1 MVYRDNLQEE
11 ERRIEARQSRTPKVI
26 RPPLKLGGGYKTP
39 RMPEPK
45 RIVKQRIVKPPPLS
59 LGGGKIQTPM
69 PKPKKIKKKSSISFS
84 LGITKLREGA
94 RKVLHTPI
102 SIKGA
107 SVPKSWN
114 VKAEKFT
121 RKAKSIVEKT
131 PGKIFQSISARDRAP
146 LPKDIE
152 VKGGTVITPI
162 GRGLSVVSK
171 VVPKVAPL
179 STKVINQINWGGVKG
194 LAKSQI
200 SNIKSGLK
208 SGKIGKPIAI
218 RSTVKQGKKVGFP
231 KYKTTYKT
239 KPTPGRTKTKISKD
253 TMEGLL
259 TAPVRTK
266 IGVGRASII
275 PTFTGLAIKSQFSTD
290 RGEEMLTGK
299 ATTLPK
305 PKTTTQPKIVPIPAT
320 VRSPAKP
327 KAPTQPKIVPAPA
340 TTPSPKPAPAPA
352 QPKTPAP
359 APAQP
364 KVPAPVKPKV
374 PAPAKPKVPT
384 PTPTKP
390 KVPTPTPTK
399 PKAPAPAKAKT
410 PAPAKVTTPAP
421 TKVPP
426 PPAGT
431 PTKTETPPA
440 TKPTRVPPPPKPT
453 PRPTPTGTKKPPPKK
468 PTPPPPPPKSGRSVI
483 SGKGGKATFE
493 STKKI
498 RLNRFP
504 SAVQWR
510 DGSQFVVYDLNK
522 NIRRI
527 YKNPQG
533 IGVNPGKTPVES
545 IKVIKQQKARP
556 QFTNVN
562 VGRFKL
568 SVASPTRVI
577 LKPMKKIRNSS
588 IIATKKFRR

>member
-11 ERRIEARQSRTPKVI
+11 ERRVQQPRPTPKRKPIVPI
-26 RPPLKLGGGYKTP
+26 KINKVRSFIS
-39 RMPEPK
+39 
-45 RIVKQRIVKPPPLS
+45 RIGNR
-59 LGGGKIQTPM
+59 
-69 PKPKKIKKKSSISFS
+69 
-84 LGITKLREGA
+84 
-94 RKVLHTPI
+94 PI

-131 PGKIFQSISARDRAP
+131 PGKILQSISARDRGPAKWRKDD
-146 LPKDIE
+146 LYVPKDVE

-231 KYKTTYKT
+231 KYRTTYKT
-239 KPTPGRTKTKISKD
+239 KPTPGRTKTRISKD

-299 ATTLPK
+299 ATPLPK
-305 PKTTTQPKIVPIPAT
+305 PKTTTQPKTA
-320 VRSPAKP
+320 PAKP
-327 KAPTQPKIVPAPA
+327 KAPATTPSPSPAPA
-340 TTPSPKPAPAPA
+340 TTPSPKPAPAPAPA

-374 PAPAKPKVPT
+374 PAPVKPKVPAPAKPKVPT

-390 KVPTPTPTK
+390 KAPTPTPTK

-440 TKPTRVPPPPKPT
+440 TKPTRVPPTPKPS

-498 RLNRFP
+498 KLNRFP

-577 LKPMKKIRNSS
+577 LKPMKKIRKSS

>member
-1 MVYRDNLQEE
+1 
-11 ERRIEARQSRTPKVI
+11 
-26 RPPLKLGGGYKTP
+26 
-39 RMPEPK
+39 
-45 RIVKQRIVKPPPLS
+45 
-59 LGGGKIQTPM
+59 
-69 PKPKKIKKKSSISFS
+69 
-84 LGITKLREGA
+84 
-94 RKVLHTPI
+94 
-102 SIKGA
+102 
-107 SVPKSWN
+107 
-114 VKAEKFT
+114 
-121 RKAKSIVEKT
+121 
-131 PGKIFQSISARDRAP
+131 
-146 LPKDIE
+146 
-152 VKGGTVITPI
+152 
-162 GRGLSVVSK
+162 
-171 VVPKVAPL
+171 
-179 STKVINQINWGGVKG
+179 
-194 LAKSQI
+194 
-200 SNIKSGLK
+200 
-208 SGKIGKPIAI
+208 
-218 RSTVKQGKKVGFP
+218 
-231 KYKTTYKT
+231 
-239 KPTPGRTKTKISKD
+239 
-253 TMEGLL
+253 MEGLL

-299 ATTLPK
+299 ATPLPK
-305 PKTTTQPKIVPIPAT
+305 PKTTTVPKTA
-320 VRSPAKP
+320 PAKP
-327 KAPTQPKIVPAPA
+327 KAPA
-340 TTPSPKPAPAPA
+340 TTPSPSPAPATSPSPKPAPAPAPA

-359 APAQP
+359 APAQPKVPAPAKP

-440 TKPTRVPPPPKPT
+440 TKPTRVTPPPKPS

-545 IKVIKQQKARP
+545 IKVIKQQKTRP

-577 LKPMKKIRNSS
+577 LRPMKKIRNSS
-588 IIATKKFRR
+588 IIATKMFRR

>member
-11 ERRIEARQSRTPKVI
+11 DRKIEARQSRTPKVN
-26 RPPLKLGGGYKTP
+26 RPPA
-39 RMPEPK
+39 
-45 RIVKQRIVKPPPLS
+45 
-59 LGGGKIQTPM
+59 
-69 PKPKKIKKKSSISFS
+69 KKYVGTFGSIRTG
-84 LGITKLREGA
+84 LTKLRGGA
-94 RKVLHTPI
+94 RKVLRTPI
-102 SIKGA
+102 PRFSYKGA
-107 SVPKSWN
+107 SVPKSWL
-114 VKAEKFT
+114 VTADKT
-121 RKAKSIVEKT
+121 IGKAKSIVDQT
-131 PGKIFQSISARDRAP
+131 PGKILQSISARDRGP
-146 LPKDIE
+146 VKWRKDDLYVPKDVE

-179 STKVINQINWGGVKG
+179 STKVINQINWGGIKG

-231 KYKTTYKT
+231 KYRTTYKT
-239 KPTPGRTKTKISKD
+239 KPTPGRTKTRISKD

-259 TAPVRTK
+259 SAPVRTK
-266 IGVGRASII
+266 SVVGRASII

-299 ATTLPK
+299 ATPLPK
-305 PKTTTQPKIVPIPAT
+305 PKTTTQPKTA
-320 VRSPAKP
+320 PAKP
-327 KAPTQPKIVPAPA
+327 KAPATTPSPSPAPA
-340 TTPSPKPAPAPA
+340 TTPSPKPAPAPAPAQPKTPAPAPA

-364 KVPAPVKPKV
+364 KVPAPAKPKV

-440 TKPTRVPPPPKPT
+440 TKPTRVPPPPKPS

-468 PTPPPPPPKSGRSVI
+468 ATPPPPPPKSGRSVI

-577 LKPMKKIRNSS
+577 LKPMKKIRKSS